1 QALMEIKLGLES
13 GNLPVSLQKKPI
25 ILENILYYISD
36 VDSDPVLR
44 LYIPVHLQPAVIQQ
58 YHDSNGHM
66 GADKTFD
73 AIRSKYYWPNLYKEL
88 CEYIA
93 RCITCQCR
101 SIKKQIAPIQESDI
115 PPFPFAK
122 VSMDLSGPY
131 PTTMSGNRY
140 IVAFVDWY
148 SGFPEAFA
156 VPDKTADTI
165 AHLIINKMFNR
176 YGTIVTLVTDNGSEC
191 NNKTVRET
199 LEALNIK
206 HVKTSI
212 YHPQSN
218 AKVERWHKTLHDV
231 LSKVIQGQTQ
241 IWDQF
246 LPSVL
251 GSLRFHV
258 NESTK
263 FSPFFLLYNRE
274 VLLPIDNILKPK
286 RRFEGEDLHKIALQQ
301 QHKSFVLV
309 HRNLKRAK
317 KRQAKYANR
326 NTHEVQLE
334 IGDPVYYKVHK
345 RPSKLHNNWTP
356 YYRIIDKTTPVNFKI
371 KNQLDGSV
379 ISCHANDIFKAH
391 VDEWKIPK
399 ESSSKRPLRKARYV
413 VPPSSDDSSNYDA
426 DSEEI
431 PLARLAK
438 RFRNVRKNAD
448 SEGFIPK
455 MELAKHQKYHAKWP
469 RSSSVHSSAS
479 ESRADS
485 TDATESYDYQL
496 PENQS
501 MVTE

>member
-1 QALMEIKLGLES
+1 M
-13 GNLPVSLQKKPI
+13 
-25 ILENILYYISD
+25 
-36 VDSDPVLR
+36 
-44 LYIPVHLQPAVIQQ
+44 
-58 YHDSNGHM
+58 
-66 GADKTFD
+66 
-73 AIRSKYYWPNLYKEL
+73 
-88 CEYIA
+88 
-93 RCITCQCR
+93 
-101 SIKKQIAPIQESDI
+101 
-115 PPFPFAK
+115 
-122 VSMDLSGPY
+122 
-131 PTTMSGNRY
+131 
-140 IVAFVDWY
+140 
-148 SGFPEAFA
+148 
-156 VPDKTADTI
+156 
-165 AHLIINKMFNR
+165 
-176 YGTIVTLVTDNGSEC
+176 
-191 NNKTVRET
+191 
-199 LEALNIK
+199 
-206 HVKTSI
+206 
-212 YHPQSN
+212 
-218 AKVERWHKTLHDV
+218 